1 MTGRFILGLVFCL
14 LLPAVALA
22 ADSND
27 GKRNSQQPIQIK
39 SNHLTTDR
47 VRLTAVFTGNV
58 VAQQGD
64 LVIYCDRMV
73 IYYSDADKAVDKV
86 EAFGNVRIIQGNR
99 RGFGGHGIYYNKEG
113 KIVLD
118 INPKVYQDEDEVS
131 GKVITHYVDTK
142 QSEVTSDQDT
152 RVNAIIHPKNKGNTK
167 NAQP

>member
-1 MTGRFILGLVFCL
+1 MTGRLILALVIGL
-14 LLPAVALA
+14 LLSSVGLA
-22 ADSND
+22 AEST
-27 GKRNSQQPIQIK
+27 GGERNSQPIQIK
-39 SNHLTTDR
+39 SDFLTTDR
-47 VRLTAVFTGNV
+47 AKMTAVFTGKV
-58 VAQQGD
+58 VARQGD
-64 LVIYCDRMV
+64 VVIYCDRMV
-73 IYYSDADKAVDKV
+73 LFYSEADKEVDKV
-86 EAFGNVRIIQGNR
+86 EAFGNVRIIQGNK
-99 RGFGGHGIYYNKEG
+99 RGLSGHGIYYNKEG